1 MNSTQ
6 DIPLNTGILKLLDS
20 PAKIC
25 IVALTIGL
33 GYLARKRVGDLLSRR
48 AGKPY
53 PPGPPR
59 DFLIGTLRSF
69 PKGQFTEHFCEWAR
83 TYGIPLLGPSRG
95 RDTNTYAGEIVY
107 APLPGMNIIILNSYE
122 ITQDFL
128 GKRPSLTAGRYTGYF
143 VLEL

>member
-6 DIPLNTGILKLLDS
+6 PIPSSTDISTFFDS

-25 IVALTIGL
+25 IGAFVIGV
-33 GYLARKRVGDLLSRR
+33 GYLATKGLLSRR
-48 AGKPY
+48 ADRPY

-59 DFLIGTLRSF
+59 DFLIGALRSF

-83 TYGIPLLGPSRG
+83 TYGIPLLGLSRG
-95 RDTNTYAGEIVY
+95 RDTNTYTGEIVY
-107 APLPGMNIIILNSYE
+107 APLPGMNIIILNSYD